1 MNNQKA
7 LTKEQIK
14 QVGYWDNGRFYI
26 HPYYHTSTSRA
37 CRSPYRNWLYSE
49 LKHVIT
55 SEYYASLSEDQLAT
69 LNKVYIGIGI

>member
-14 QVGYWDNGRFYI
+14 QVGHWEGDRFFIY
-26 HPYYHTSTSRA
+26 PYYQTSTS
-37 CRSPYRNWLYSE
+37 E
-49 LKHVIT
+49 LDYGEWTYIHT

-69 LNKVYIGIGI
+69 LNKVYIGI